1 MWTVGRIRNDTFSA
15 FNAMLV
21 SFGRHNRGLSSPR
34 GCVSQN
40 SRTPC
45 LASKHST
52 GKLLFFRNVYY
63 CTSLG
68 KKCPALIGHPPSIR
82 PSIPPSLRPSF
93 LTKSL
98 VSGNCF
104 VRPDKKGEVRPK
116 TSLIFRTRRRKSRA
130 RLNILLM
137 LSLSLPSLLCI
148 VRCVVAGILAMALD
162 ASSEFVP

>member
-63 CTSLG
+63 FAWQKMPCSNRTSTLN
-68 KKCPALIGHPPSIR
+68 
-82 PSIPPSLRPSF
+82 PSLYPFLPPSF
-93 LTKSL
+93 LTKYL

-104 VRPDKKGEVRPK
+104 VGSDKKGEVRPK